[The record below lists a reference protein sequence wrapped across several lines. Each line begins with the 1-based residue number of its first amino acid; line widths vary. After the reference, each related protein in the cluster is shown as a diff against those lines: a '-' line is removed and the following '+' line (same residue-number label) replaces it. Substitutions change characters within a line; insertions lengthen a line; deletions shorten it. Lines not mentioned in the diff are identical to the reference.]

1 MGNHVAATCAECPQ
15 GNGAAWCNDECM
27 WSSSTAT
34 CVVPVQCGN
43 HFAAT
48 CAECPQGN
56 GAAWCNDDCKWSSS
70 TSTCVVPVSCGGNH
84 VAATCGD
91 CPQGNGAAP
100 LNGNDT
106 GFGLIGLKLNYLQES
121 QDP

>member
-1 MGNHVAATCAECPQ
+1 MEQPGATMIACGPLPPTPA
-15 GNGAAWCNDECM
+15 
-27 WSSSTAT
+27 
-34 CVVPVQCGN
+34 PVQCGN

-84 VAATCGD
+84 FAATCAECPIGRIGEVYCNED
-91 CPQGNGAAP
+91 CEWFPWGACGNS
-100 LNGNDT
+100 D
-106 GFGLIGLKLNYLQES
+106 Y
-121 QDP
+121 